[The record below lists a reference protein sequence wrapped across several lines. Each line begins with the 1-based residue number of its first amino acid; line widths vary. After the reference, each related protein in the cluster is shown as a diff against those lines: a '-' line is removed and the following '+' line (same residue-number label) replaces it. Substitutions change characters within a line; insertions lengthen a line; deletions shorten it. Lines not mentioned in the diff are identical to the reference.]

1 MSAPAQ
7 KARSPAPVR
16 TTQRHVPRSIS
27 SQSRARSVIICRDIA
42 LSLTWLSMVT
52 ITTCGPCSRTRISM
66 SVGPQPGDDDDLSV
80 RASIS
85 QEPDGLATLLE
96 RQTVWDAPTEL
107 AGLIPAEELV
117 ARPAQRVGS

>member
-1 MSAPAQ
+1 MGLEYTSCFKRAWLTTRAASGAAERSPLMSAPAQ

-16 TTQRHVPRSIS
+16 TTQRHGPRSSS

-52 ITTCGPCSRTRISM
+52 ITTCGPCSRTRISI

-80 RASIS
+80 RASIG
-85 QEPDGLATLLE
+85 QQPDGLDALLE
-96 RQTVWDAPTEL
+96 
-107 AGLIPAEELV
+107 G
-117 ARPAQRVGS
+117 